1 MNTIPAVRI
10 AAKLFAA
17 VLLSSTIAA
26 AAHAQTADVAP
37 KKAPEGS
44 TGLCKDGSYTTAA
57 SKKGAC
63 NGHKGVQTWYS
74 ETRAWKQQQTSAGT
88 NPPKDTPST
97 TAAASSPEPVAS
109 PAPKQ

>member
-1 MNTIPAVRI
+1 MKMFPAVRI
-10 AAKLFAA
+10 PAHLFAA
-17 VLLSSTIAA
+17 VLLSGTLAVTT
-26 AAHAQTADVAP
+26 HAQISNVAP

-44 TGLCKDGSYTTAA
+44 SGLCKDGSYTTAA

-74 ETRAWKQQQTSAGT
+74 ETRARKQQQTSGGT

-97 TAAASSPEPVAS
+97 TPASSSPEPLAS
-109 PAPKQ
+109 PAPK